1 VCGPTARAT
10 DEPIDF
16 GAKRARYGQ

>member
-1 VCGPTARAT
+1 VCDPPARAT